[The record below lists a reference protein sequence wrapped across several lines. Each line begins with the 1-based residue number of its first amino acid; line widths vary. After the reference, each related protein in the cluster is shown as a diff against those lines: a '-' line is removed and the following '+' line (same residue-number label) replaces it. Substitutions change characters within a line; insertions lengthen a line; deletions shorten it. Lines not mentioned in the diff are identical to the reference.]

1 MRAGKTVRHF
11 WENERLRPDFAL
23 ATRGTLGF
31 MIPLVVAFTTRL
43 PFEAAFA
50 ALAAQNIAMVD
61 VRGAYGLRLGL
72 LSTMALVLA
81 VSVALGSL
89 VSHHLIAAV
98 ILTALMTLASGL
110 WRHISSDYGPPL
122 AISSLLVFFL
132 ALAGAEG
139 ATVALEHA
147 IAILAGGVLGIL
159 LQVAYWPVQPQHPL
173 RRTVAESWLAA
184 ADLFSALAPVD
195 PAQRQA
201 RHDQVTTAENAFRTA
216 IDHAAVVLIQASARR
231 RPALVNQLEALNLS
245 AARLAVRV
253 SALNTALE
261 SCMSEANFAHI
272 APALL
277 PLLTSL
283 TNTSR
288 TVALAVV
295 SRQPAHFAAC
305 EVRLR
310 RAGSL
315 LRVLQSRLRGPAAIS
330 ACHAQLEEILVAL
343 QTLLPDLR
351 SALRD
356 TIARADER
364 AAFSLELFDLST
376 WMLRPLAATLNFNSQ
391 VEPALIRFTLR
402 LTALTTVGVLA
413 FKLLGL
419 PHGYWL
425 PFTMVVVLQPD
436 YGATRQRAAQR
447 VLGTVAGSVAATG
460 LLWVQMPPAALLGA
474 IALCVFIF
482 AYTIRQYYA
491 FGIFFVTVFV
501 VLLMEAT
508 GPVTAAVAVERV
520 AATIAGGL
528 LALGA
533 AALFWPLWERQRFPP
548 IMAEAL
554 RANADYAEQIGEHLR
569 RGGERKE
576 SLVAAKKRAETA
588 NAAVFASL
596 KRMFGDPE
604 NRREG
609 VEQAAALANGN
620 QRLTRIFNL
629 LFVQVGKSAPAPS
642 AELSEFTPLS
652 TRTLRLLAEGVLHPP
667 EATTLVQ
674 LRAALDQLGPGA
686 ETDAAKMGTEASWLS
701 VQFGRAATEL
711 SAMILALEGEA
722 ATPPVAAVAANGF

>member
-11 WENERLRPDFAL
+11 WDDQKLRPDFAL

-31 MIPLVVAFTTRL
+31 MIPLILAFTTKL

-72 LSTMALVLA
+72 LWAMTLILA
-81 VSVALGSL
+81 TSVALGAL
-89 VSHHLIAAV
+89 VSHHLLAAV
-98 ILTALMTLASGL
+98 ILTAVMTLASGV
-110 WRHISSDYGPPL
+110 WRHISSDYGAPL

-132 ALAGAEG
+132 ALAGPEG
-139 ATVALEHA
+139 GAVALQHTA
-147 IAILAGGVLGIL
+147 AVLVGGVLGIL

-184 ADLFSALAPVD
+184 ADLFTALAPVD
-195 PAQRQA
+195 LAQRQA

-216 IDHAAVVLIQASARR
+216 VDHAAVVLIQASAGR
-231 RPALVNQLEALNLS
+231 RPALINRLEALNLS

-261 SCMSEANFAHI
+261 SCMSEAGFAQI

-288 TVALAVV
+288 SVALAVV
-295 SRQPAHFAAC
+295 SRQPAHFAAG

-315 LRVLQSRLRGPAAIS
+315 LRVLQSRLRGPAATS
-330 ACHAQLEEILVAL
+330 ACHAQLEEILRGL
-343 QTLLPDLR
+343 QALLPDIHA
-351 SALRD
+351 ALRD

-376 WMLRPLAATLNFNSQ
+376 WMLRPLAATLNFSPQ

-413 FKLLGL
+413 FKWLGL

-447 VLGTVAGSVAATG
+447 VLGTVAGSLAASA
-460 LLWVQMPPAALLGA
+460 LLWVQMPPTALLSA
-474 IALCVFIF
+474 IAVCVFIF
-482 AYTIRQYYA
+482 AYTIRQRYA
-491 FGIFFVTVFV
+491 FAIFFVTVFV

-520 AATIAGGL
+520 AATITGGL

-533 AALFWPLWERQRFPP
+533 AALFWPLWERERFPP

-554 RANADYAEQIGEHLR
+554 QANAAYIEQIGEHLQ

-576 SLVAAKKRAETA
+576 SLPAAKKRVETA

-596 KRMFGDPE
+596 RRMFGDPE
-604 NRREG
+604 NQREG
-609 VEQAAALANGN
+609 VERAAALANGN

-629 LFVQVGKSAPAPS
+629 LFVQVGKSPPVASSDLAQFTQ
-642 AELSEFTPLS
+642 LSI
-652 TRTLRLLAEGVLHPP
+652 RTLRLLAAGVLHPP
-667 EATTLVQ
+667 EAPPLTE
-674 LRAALDQLGPGA
+674 LRAELDRLGPAA
-686 ETDAAKMGTEASWLS
+686 EADWANLEAEDRWLAM
-701 VQFGRAATEL
+701 QFGRAATEL

-722 ATPPVAAVAANGF
+722 VTPTIAAAEASPA